1 METMSKIGKKAER
14 TGLLGPVFTLGTA
27 NSANSVGFFARI
39 SGIWANPLKY
49 TDPDGN
55 DIILLVDPDG
65 APAPAPVGDK
75 VTFGHSAAL
84 IGNDEDG
91 WLFYSN
97 NGPKSISVGEYT
109 SVEEFKEEY
118 NSRKPHFDFTQE
130 QRLSTT
136 LEQDQKMKA
145 KALGLANTTIEKVR
159 AEDTNYLVVSHPEG
173 KSYKTL
179 FNNCSQHVAAI
190 AEAGGQYSLNSTIPK
205 LQVLVSPETNKQIQI
220 NRKIRSTMIW

>member
-1 METMSKIGKKAER
+1 METLSGLCEKVEEIGSW
-14 TGLLGPVFTLGTA
+14 GPVFTLGTA
-27 NSANSVGFFARI
+27 NSACSTAFFARFT
-39 SGIWANPLKY
+39 GIRDNPLTY
-49 TDPDGN
+49 TDPVGN
-55 DIILLVDPDG
+55 DIILLLDPDG
-65 APAPAPVGDK
+65 APAPAPIGDK

-97 NGPKSISVGEYT
+97 NGPKSISVGEYK

-118 NSRKPHFDFTQE
+118 NSRKPHFNFTQE
-130 QRLSTT
+130 QHLSTT
-136 LEQDQKMKA
+136 SEQDQKMKA
-145 KALGLANTTIEKVR
+145 KALGLANTTIEKIR
-159 AEDTNYLVVSHPEG
+159 AEDNNYLVVSHPEG

-190 AEAGGQYSLNSTIPK
+190 AEAGGQYSLNSTLPK

-220 NRKIRSTMIW
+220 NRKFRSSMIW